1 MFQTGATKYYISDQL
16 VPYVVK
22 GSQWVGYDDADSLK
36 PKVNNKPCVMS
47 FHFCLG
53 GEWIQ
58 LVYTEANTCA
68 C

>member
-22 GSQWVGYDDADSLK
+22 GSQWVGYDDAESLK

-53 GEWIQ
+53 G
-58 LVYTEANTCA
+58 NGFN
-68 C
+68 

>member
-47 FHFCLG
+47 FHFSLG
-53 GEWIQ
+53 G
-58 LVYTEANTCA
+58 NGFN
-68 C
+68 